1 MSVRRRHRDTKTQRH
16 QERPLQRLFIA
27 AFLGVSVSWCLC
39 VASIAQ
45 QIYAENQI
53 PARGVEVAYTVT
65 IKNPASHLYDVQ
77 MSIKGIRE
85 TSLSISMPAWSP
97 GIYRIENYARNVQ
110 DFHASNI
117 RNQPLKWEQTDKQ
130 TWRIVKQAV
139 DDVEVQYQVFST
151 QLTDQMADLAPP
163 ATFMYVVGQKHVP
176 YTVKYNAPGGWK
188 VYTGLEKRGD
198 RYFATDYDIFIDAPA
213 FIGEFKVFEFDTG
226 GARHYLVFSKRDI
239 SMSAPQVTSDIQDIV
254 EAAMK
259 IFGKLPY
266 KEYIFLFKVQPQ
278 ATNSVEHL
286 NSTHITVGEND
297 FVAQAGYRQVLVTV
311 AHEFFHLWNV
321 KRIRPGVL
329 GPFDYT
335 HEVHTR
341 LLWML
346 EGITSYYGD
355 LLLARGGIDTPEEYL
370 SRMAV
375 LIDSLEHAPGR
386 HLMSAEE
393 ASWNAWLRSD
403 NAENNTISYYTKG
416 ELIGLLL
423 DIEIRAR
430 TKNQKSLDDVMR
442 YLMETYANKGIGFPE
457 DGFLKAVETVAGS
470 DFHELY
476 ETLVQ
481 SRKDLDYNRYLKQAG
496 LVAQVQLQ
504 PGTIYVGLEFE
515 PGEGSFPR
523 VRRVVPN
530 SPAERAKVDLGDLL
544 VSIND
549 DRLTFENFRSRLHS
563 HSIGE
568 TLKLTVLRSQRMLDL
583 KIVPVEFQEEHWQ
596 LNEISRPTPEQLELK
611 NAWLGGK

>member
-1 MSVRRRHRDTKTQRH
+1 MSVRRRHRATKTQRH

-27 AFLGVSVSWCLC
+27 AFLGISVSLCLC

-85 TSLSISMPAWSP
+85 TSVSISMPAWSP

-110 DFHASNI
+110 DFRASNI

-213 FIGEFKVFEFDTG
+213 FIGEFKVLEFDTG
-226 GARHYLVFSKRDI
+226 GARHYLVFSKRNI

-278 ATNSVEHL
+278 TTNSVEHL

-297 FVAQAGYRQVLVTV
+297 FVAQANYRQFLATV

-375 LIDSLEHAPGR
+375 FIDSLEHAPGR

-442 YLMETYANKGIGFPE
+442 YLMDTYANKGVGFPE

-504 PGTIYVGLEFE
+504 PGIIYVGLEFE

-530 SPAERAKVDLGDLL
+530 SPADRAKVDLGDLL

-549 DRLTFENFRSRLHS
+549 ERLTFDNFRSRLHS

-583 KIVPVEFQEEHWQ
+583 KIVPVEFQEERWQ

-611 NAWLGGK
+611 DAWLGGK

>member
-1 MSVRRRHRDTKTQRH
+1 MSVGRRN
-16 QERPLQRLFIA
+16 FIA
-27 AFLGVSVSWCLC
+27 AVLSVSVSLCLC
-39 VASIAQ
+39 ASAIAQ
-45 QIYAENQI
+45 PIYAENQI

-65 IKNPASHLYDVQ
+65 VKNPASHLYDIE

-85 TSLSISMPAWSP
+85 TSVSVSMPAWSP
-97 GIYRIENYARNVQ
+97 GMYRIENYARNLQ
-110 DFHASNI
+110 DFRASNM
-117 RNQPLKWEQTDKQ
+117 RNQSLKWEQTDKQ
-130 TWRIVKQAV
+130 TWRIVKQPA
-139 DDVEVQYQVFST
+139 DDVEIQYQVFST
-151 QLTDQMADLAPP
+151 QLTDQMADIAPP

-188 VYTGLEKRGD
+188 VYTGLEKKGD

-213 FIGEFKVFEFDTG
+213 FIGEFKVLEFETG

-239 SMSAPQVTSDIQDIV
+239 SMSAPQVTSDIQEIV
-254 EAAMK
+254 EAGMK

-266 KEYIFLFKVQPQ
+266 KEYLFLFKVQPQ

-297 FVAQAGYRQVLVTV
+297 FVTQANYRQFLATV

-321 KRIRPGVL
+321 KRIRPAVL

-355 LLLARGGIDTPEEYL
+355 LLLTRSGIDTSEEYL

-375 LIDSLEHAPGR
+375 VINSLEHAPGR
-386 HLMSAEE
+386 HLMSSEE

-403 NAENNTISYYTKG
+403 NAENNTVSYYTKG

-423 DIEIRAR
+423 DLEIRSR

-442 YLMETYANKGIGFPE
+442 YLMATYANKGVGFPE
-457 DGFLKAVETVAGS
+457 DGFLRAVETVAGS

-476 ETLVQ
+476 EALVQ
-481 SRKDLDYNRYLKQAG
+481 SRRDLDYNRYLKQAG

-504 PGTIYVGLEFE
+504 PGSIYVGLEFE

-530 SPAERAKVDLGDLL
+530 SPAERAKVDSGDLL
-544 VSIND
+544 VSMND
-549 DRLTFENFRSRLHS
+549 ERLTFENFRSRLHS

-568 TLKLTVLRSQRMLDL
+568 TVKLTVLRGPRMLDL
-583 KIVPVEFQEEHWQ
+583 KIVPVEFQEERWQ

-611 NAWLGGK
+611 NTWLGGK

>member
-1 MSVRRRHRDTKTQRH
+1 MSVGRRN
-16 QERPLQRLFIA
+16 FIA
-27 AFLGVSVSWCLC
+27 AVLSVSVSLCLC
-39 VASIAQ
+39 ASAIAQ
-45 QIYAENQI
+45 PIYAENQI

-65 IKNPASHLYDVQ
+65 VKNPASHLYDIE

-85 TSLSISMPAWSP
+85 TSVSVSMPAWSP
-97 GIYRIENYARNVQ
+97 GMYRIENYARNVQ
-110 DFHASNI
+110 NFRASNM
-117 RNQPLKWEQTDKQ
+117 RNQSLKSEQTDKQ
-130 TWRIVKQAV
+130 TWRIVKQPA
-139 DDVEVQYQVFST
+139 DDVEIQYQVFST
-151 QLTDQMADLAPP
+151 QLTDQMADIAPP

-188 VYTGLEKRGD
+188 VYTGLEKKGD

-213 FIGEFKVFEFDTG
+213 FIGEFKVLEFETG

-239 SMSAPQVTSDIQDIV
+239 SMSAPQVTSDIQEIV
-254 EAAMK
+254 EAGMK

-266 KEYIFLFKVQPQ
+266 REYLFLFKVQPQ

-297 FVAQAGYRQVLVTV
+297 FVTQANYRQFLATV

-321 KRIRPGVL
+321 KRIRPAVL

-346 EGITSYYGD
+346 EGITSYFGD
-355 LLLARGGIDTPEEYL
+355 LLLARSGIDTPEEYL

-375 LIDSLEHAPGR
+375 VINSLEHAPGR

-403 NAENNTISYYTKG
+403 NAENNTVSYYTKG

-423 DIEIRAR
+423 DIEIRSR

-442 YLMETYANKGIGFPE
+442 YLMETYANKGVGFPE

-476 ETLVQ
+476 EALVQ
-481 SRKDLDYNRYLKQAG
+481 SRRDLDYNRYLKQAG

-530 SPAERAKVDLGDLL
+530 SPAERAKVDSGDLL
-544 VSIND
+544 VSMND
-549 DRLTFENFRSRLHS
+549 ERLTFENFRSRLHS

-568 TLKLTVLRSQRMLDL
+568 TVKLTVLRGPRMLDL
-583 KIVPVEFQEEHWQ
+583 KIVPVEFQEERWQ
-596 LNEISRPTPEQLELK
+596 LNEISRPTPEQLELR
-611 NAWLGGK
+611 NTWLGGK

>member
-1 MSVRRRHRDTKTQRH
+1 
-16 QERPLQRLFIA
+16 
-27 AFLGVSVSWCLC
+27 VSLCLC

-85 TSLSISMPAWSP
+85 TSVSISMPAWSP

-110 DFHASNI
+110 DFRASNI

-213 FIGEFKVFEFDTG
+213 FIGEFKVLEFDTG

-297 FVAQAGYRQVLVTV
+297 FVAQAGYRQFLVTV

-583 KIVPVEFQEEHWQ
+583 KIVPVEFQEERWQ